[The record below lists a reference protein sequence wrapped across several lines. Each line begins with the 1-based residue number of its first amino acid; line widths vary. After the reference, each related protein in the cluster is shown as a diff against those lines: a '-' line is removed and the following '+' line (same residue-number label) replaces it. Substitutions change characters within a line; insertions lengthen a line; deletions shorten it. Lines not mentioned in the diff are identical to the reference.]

1 MQRFKLLPIPL
12 LLMGLAASAQAERL
26 SLPAMSVQGV
36 TTEETPYAMPALPA
50 STTDL
55 GDMVKRLPGAN
66 INSNGVISS
75 VAQYRGLFGSRV
87 NVLIDGVGMHEAGPN
102 SMDAPLTYL
111 PSSQTKQVSVY
122 RGIAPVRTGIET
134 IGGTISADSKYVEF
148 GQTNEAEIHGNAS
161 AGYTSNG
168 HTRQL
173 GLTTAI
179 TNQHHR
185 LQFSGSSDRGDD
197 LDFKGG
203 AIRPSKQDR
212 DNVGLHYG
220 YQNNEQ
226 EFGADIKHIDIG
238 ETGTAP
244 LPMDI
249 IFVRGENFKTKYSN
263 TLSNG
268 DDYSVRFNYQ
278 DIDHLMDN
286 FSQRTNNSPAD
297 YRMSETD
304 VKGGG
309 FGAQYQHQNWL
320 VGFDMDQANH
330 NATIL
335 NPNAATFFIENF
347 NDVERDRYSLFSEW
361 QGEVADGWNLET
373 GLRYSLVKMDS
384 GDIAI
389 FSGLPAGLQTLSA
402 DFNNADHS
410 ENDHLVDVFATF
422 SHDLSNETTVEVGF
436 ARKTRAPSYQE
447 RYLWAPLQSTGG
459 LADGNNYVGDID
471 LDQEEAYQFELGLDW
486 HTNRA
491 GISPR
496 VFYHHINDY
505 IQGVAG
511 QTSAVQNMVAAMMN
525 PGQPVPLK
533 FSNVDAK
540 LYGMDANWF
549 VAINPEWQ
557 LDGTVSYVRGERRDT
572 SDNLY
577 RIAPLTARTKLSYI
591 QPTWQIGFE
600 AETVAKQNKVSSE
613 NLEEKSSGYALFNLS
628 GQYQASPDVT
638 FTAGVSN
645 IFNRYYVDHLG
656 GYNRAA
662 GNADIAVGDRLP
674 GVGRNGYINVNYT
687 F

>member
-1 MQRFKLLPIPL
+1 MQHFKLLPIPF
-12 LLMGLAASAQAERL
+12 LLMGLATSAQAERL
-26 SLPAMSVQGV
+26 SLPTLAVEGLA
-36 TTEETPYAMPALPA
+36 TEEIPYAMPALPA
-50 STTDL
+50 STTNL

-66 INSNGVISS
+66 INSNGVITS

-111 PSSQTKQVSVY
+111 SSSQTKQVSVY

-134 IGGTISADSKYVEF
+134 IGGTISADSKYVDF

-161 AGYTSNG
+161 AGYASNG

-185 LQFSGSSDRGDD
+185 LQLSGSSDRGDD

-203 AIRPSKQDR
+203 TIRSSKQDR

-220 YQNNEQ
+220 YQNDGQ

-249 IFVRGENFKTKYSN
+249 MFVRGENFKTKYSN

-268 DDYSVRFNYQ
+268 DDYTVRFNYQ

-286 FSQRTNNSPAD
+286 FSQRTNSNPAAH
-297 YRMSETD
+297 RMAETD

-320 VGFDMDQANH
+320 AGFDMDQANH

-335 NPNAATFFIENF
+335 NPNAAAFFIENF
-347 NDVERDRYSLFSEW
+347 NDVERDRYSLFTEW

-389 FSGLPAGLQTLSA
+389 FSGLPAGLQTLSTN
-402 DFNNADHS
+402 FNNEDHS
-410 ENDHLVDVFATF
+410 ED
-422 SHDLSNETTVEVGF
+422 
-436 ARKTRAPSYQE
+436 
-447 RYLWAPLQSTGG
+447 PLCDASFTGQH
-459 LADGNNYVGDID
+459 Y
-471 LDQEEAYQFELGLDW
+471 
-486 HTNRA
+486 
-491 GISPR
+491 
-496 VFYHHINDY
+496 
-505 IQGVAG
+505 
-511 QTSAVQNMVAAMMN
+511 
-525 PGQPVPLK
+525 
-533 FSNVDAK
+533 
-540 LYGMDANWF
+540 
-549 VAINPEWQ
+549 
-557 LDGTVSYVRGERRDT
+557 
-572 SDNLY
+572 
-577 RIAPLTARTKLSYI
+577 
-591 QPTWQIGFE
+591 
-600 AETVAKQNKVSSE
+600 
-613 NLEEKSSGYALFNLS
+613 KSW
-628 GQYQASPDVT
+628 
-638 FTAGVSN
+638 
-645 IFNRYYVDHLG
+645 
-656 GYNRAA
+656 
-662 GNADIAVGDRLP
+662 
-674 GVGRNGYINVNYT
+674 
-687 F
+687 